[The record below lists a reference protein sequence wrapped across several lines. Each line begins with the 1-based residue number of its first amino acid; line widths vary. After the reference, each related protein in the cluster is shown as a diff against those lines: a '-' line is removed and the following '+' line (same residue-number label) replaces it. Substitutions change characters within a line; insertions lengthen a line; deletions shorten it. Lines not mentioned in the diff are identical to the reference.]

1 MKFLKLLLFLIITL
15 NLISCSKKEEKIS
28 LIKENNLE
36 MQMIE
41 AYNEGL
47 KEFNKG
53 DVFFAAKKFN
63 EVELLYPQSIWA
75 PRSTLMAAYV
85 WYSQLYFNDAIYE
98 LERFL
103 EKYKNH
109 PNTDY
114 AYYLIGICHY
124 NQIVDEKKDIGEILK
139 AKTYFTLLVK
149 EFQNTYYAEDAQ
161 FKLELIEE
169 VLASKELYLAN
180 YYLDREKWIPAMNRY
195 KKIVNDYDTTIFI
208 EEALYRLVE
217 VNYKLGLVG
226 EAKNYAALLGYNYQ
240 SSDWYERSYEILNK
254 NYENTNIKANLS
266 KQKSWK
272 SPKQSAWL
280 CIEILH
286 DFETFEQ
293 RYEIVLHDFAW
304 RNSKNLRTRPKD
316 FTT

>member
-1 MKFLKLLLFLIITL
+1 MKFLKLLFFLIMTL
-15 NLISCSKKEEKIS
+15 NLISCSEKEEKIS

-85 WYSQLYFNDAIYE
+85 WYSQLYFNDAIFE

-103 EKYKNH
+103 DKYKNH

-114 AYYLIGICHY
+114 AYYLLGVCHY

-139 AKTYFTLLVK
+139 AKTYFTLLIK
-149 EFQNTYYAEDAQ
+149 EFPNTDYAEDAQ

-195 KKIVNDYDTTIFI
+195 KKIVNQYDTTIYV

-217 VNYKLGLVG
+217 LNYKLGLVN
-226 EAKNYAALLGYNYQ
+226 EAKKYTALLGYNYQ
-240 SSDWYERSYEILNK
+240 SSDWYERSYKILNK
-254 NYENTNIKANLS
+254 NYKNPEITQDLKN
-266 KQKSWK
+266 QKSLLK
-272 SPKQSAWL
+272 R
-280 CIEILH
+280 
-286 DFETFEQ
+286 F
-293 RYEIVLHDFAW
+293 
-304 RNSKNLRTRPKD
+304 KD
-316 FTT
+316 LLN

>member
-1 MKFLKLLLFLIITL
+1 MKLINFLFFLLLII
-15 NLISCSKKEEKIS
+15 NLASCSKKEEKVS
-28 LIKENNLE
+28 LIKEKNLE

-53 DVFFAAKKFN
+53 DVFFATKKFN

-85 WYSQLYFNDAIYE
+85 WYSQLYFNDAIFE

-103 EKYKNH
+103 DKYKNH

-114 AYYLIGICHY
+114 AYYLLGICHY
-124 NQIVDEKKDIGEILK
+124 NQIIDEKKDLGEILK
-139 AKTYFTLLVK
+139 AKTYFTMLIN
-149 EFQNTYYAEDAQ
+149 EFPNTDYAEDAQ

-180 YYLDREKWIPAMNRY
+180 YYFDREKWIPAMNRY
-195 KKIVNDYDTTIFI
+195 KKIVNQYDTTIYV

-217 VNYKLGLVG
+217 LNYKLGLVN
-226 EAKNYAALLGYNYQ
+226 EAKKYTALLGYNYQ
-240 SSDWYERSYEILNK
+240 SSEWYEKSYKILNK
-254 NYENTNIKANLS
+254 NYENPKIKQDLKN
-266 KQKSWK
+266 QKSLLK
-272 SPKQSAWL
+272 K
-280 CIEILH
+280 
-286 DFETFEQ
+286 F
-293 RYEIVLHDFAW
+293 
-304 RNSKNLRTRPKD
+304 KD
-316 FTT
+316 LLK